1 MKTQISRDTHRPAK
15 RYSGVY
21 QQQGR
26 MITDSDWNELVEILR
41 RRLGEALRDVVDD
54 GAPRERAVELVDA
67 PADADGHEFRIQPGW
82 VYADGVAAQVVADPD
97 EDVVGNFRF
106 AQQADFPG
114 ASAPADTAGVFYAD
128 VWERPVVSLED
139 PDPADSDDPENDPRL
154 LDRALF
160 LRDPALHGA
169 DTTTRTQTMAQI
181 KWAPEG
187 VDLTDAEQ
195 NPQRGDAPLDVTLR
209 AQTEEADECDP
220 CADEVAISTRTG
232 NYLFRLEVHD
242 LEGDPKNP
250 SEITLKWSSENG
262 AEQHRVGSETPEF
275 KTGAWVYELYDGTSE
290 KHLGVHLATGF
301 TPTRGE
307 LVEKA
312 AGDPYPTIDP
322 EVWPWVRRWDGY
334 CVLSRDGATWS
345 LKKEDQKVKGRDR
358 TTALSETG
366 ESSAQ
371 GHVSFPD
378 GGVTLNLQTLT
389 LSLGLTDRTF
399 VAGDFWLAVVREVIH
414 DTGDTVLSEAPPLG
428 IVHHY
433 LRLRRVDA
441 TGALVPLTTEEQR
454 RLNFPPLTDI
464 RAGDVGY
471 DTGCDPEA
479 ATPLFDASHDTVQ
492 KALDQIC
499 QLAAEN
505 IGYTTDC
512 EPDAAEPLF
521 GPDQDTVKKA
531 LDQICQMAAQNI
543 GYTTDCEPDTAEPLF
558 GPDQDTV
565 KKALDQICQIAAQ
578 NIGYAPDCGPAA
590 ADPLFDPSVHDTVK
604 KALDQI
610 CQMAAQNIGY
620 DGSCDSGLFD
630 GTQDTVKKALDR
642 LCELAAEHV
651 AYGGSCDSGLFDGGQ
666 ATLREALDRLCE
678 LAAEH
683 VAYGGSCESGLFD
696 GNQATVKDAL
706 DRLCQIAAAHVAFTP
721 HAECEDLQEATTV
734 QEALD
739 ALCLRPTGGSVS
751 RDVVQPGHGFRP
763 GDAIYFDADANR
775 YLKALANRPTT
786 TGLFLV
792 SEVESDEELTLLQAG
807 YLDLAAVYPPGEIPG
822 ELRLQPGHYYFVST
836 EEPGGLTPDEP
847 TSGISNPILYADSET
862 GGYVLPW
869 RPSEPVSGGQSAQEY
884 IDQLFV
890 GTVNAFAMEEPPEG
904 WLECNGQA
912 IGRREFARLFERI
925 GTRFGEGNGATTF
938 NVPDLRGEF
947 LRGWD
952 HGRGVDSRRELGS
965 FQVDALQIHRHNV
978 PHHSHKYWDVFHS
991 EHLSHKPASISG
1003 TSLPGGIGSHGGTDA
1018 DNVGFQFQRDTESTS
1033 VDTSLPLDFDSR
1045 NPVRIF
1051 METRPRNIS
1060 LMYCIKF

>member
-41 RRLGEALRDVVDD
+41 RRLSEALRDVVGG

-67 PADADGHEFRIQPGW
+67 LADDDGHKFRIQPGW
-82 VYADGVAAQVVADPD
+82 VYADGVAAEVVASPD
-97 EDVVGNFRF
+97 EEVVGNFRF
-106 AQQADFPG
+106 AQQADFPE
-114 ASAPADTAGVFYAD
+114 AFAPAGTAGVFYAD

-139 PDPADSDDPENDPRL
+139 PDPAASDDPENDPLL

-181 KWAPEG
+181 KWAPAG
-187 VDLTDAEQ
+187 VDLTDPEQ

-209 AQTEEADECDP
+209 AQREQKDDCDP
-220 CADEVAISTRTG
+220 CADEVAIATRTG

-242 LEGDPKNP
+242 VQGNPKNP
-250 SEITLKWSSENG
+250 TRITLKWSSENG

-290 KHLGVHLATGF
+290 KHPGVHLSTSF

-307 LVEKA
+307 LAEKA
-312 AGDPYPTIDP
+312 AGEDYPTLDP

-334 CVLSRDGATWS
+334 CVLSWDGSAWS
-345 LKKEDQKVKGRDR
+345 LEEGRDR
-358 TTALSETG
+358 TSSLSITG
-366 ESSAQ
+366 QPTAQ
-371 GHVSFPD
+371 GHVSFAD

-414 DTGDTVLSEAPPLG
+414 DTGDTVLSGAPPLG

-433 LRLRRVDA
+433 LRLREVDA

-454 RLNFPPLTDI
+454 RLNFPPLTDL

-471 DTGCDPEA
+471 ETGCDPEA

-512 EPDAAEPLF
+512 QPDAAEPLF

-531 LDQICQMAAQNI
+531 LDQICQMAAQN
-543 GYTTDCEPDTAEPLF
+543 
-558 GPDQDTV
+558 V
-565 KKALDQICQIAAQ
+565 
-578 NIGYAPDCGPAA
+578 
-590 ADPLFDPSVHDTVK
+590 
-604 KALDQI
+604 
-610 CQMAAQNIGY
+610 GY
-620 DGSCDSGLFD
+620 DGNCDSGLFD
-630 GTQDTVKKALDR
+630 GNQETVKD
-642 LCELAAEHV
+642 
-651 AYGGSCDSGLFDGGQ
+651 
-666 ATLREALDRLCE
+666 ALDRLCE

-683 VAYGGSCESGLFD
+683 VAYGGSCESGLFNGEPTVRD
-696 GNQATVKDAL
+696 ALDRLCQISAEHVAFGELTECANGLFDETPATVKDAL
-706 DRLCQIAAAHVAFTP
+706 ARLCQIAAAHVGYTP
-721 HAECEDLQEATTV
+721 HEECEDLQEASTV

-751 RDVVQPGHGFRP
+751 RDIVQPGHGFRP
-763 GDAIYFDADANR
+763 GDAIYFDAEANR

-792 SEVESDEELTLLQAG
+792 SEVESEEELTLLQAG
-807 YLDLAAVYPPGEIPG
+807 YLDLAAAYPPGEIPG
-822 ELRLQPGHYYFVST
+822 ELQLQPGHYYFVST
-836 EEPGGLTPDEP
+836 DEPGALTPEEP
-847 TSGISNPILYADSET
+847 TSGVSNPILYADSET

-869 RPSEPVSGGQSAQEY
+869 RPSQAVQQQTAGLPLGTIIDWFRFDADQPLPRGFAVCDGSVIDNPESPFRGQSLPNLVDRFTMGVTLSRVGETGGFASHGHRHTFGGSTDSRAILGGAHGHTWFAREGDVAEENAAHGGPGRDVSGGA
-884 IDQLFV
+884 
-890 GTVNAFAMEEPPEG
+890 
-904 WLECNGQA
+904 
-912 IGRREFARLFERI
+912 
-925 GTRFGEGNGATTF
+925 
-938 NVPDLRGEF
+938 
-947 LRGWD
+947 
-952 HGRGVDSRRELGS
+952 
-965 FQVDALQIHRHNV
+965 
-978 PHHSHKYWDVFHS
+978 HSHGS
-991 EHLSHKPASISG
+991 HLHNFSG
-1003 TSLPGGIGSHGGTDA
+1003 T
-1018 DNVGFQFQRDTESTS
+1018 TS
-1033 VDTSLPLDFDSR
+1033 QTNLE
-1045 NPVRIF
+1045 N
-1051 METRPRNIS
+1051 RPPFFGVLK
-1060 LMYCIKF
+1060 LMKIA